1 MRRLGF
7 ALAAALLAACSG
19 DIFGGGSSPAR
30 PGGPGSVAL
39 DPGDPNAAPVIPSL
53 PAASTC
59 QQATVGRSY
68 RGLAGETLE
77 AGRLDA
83 EPSFDRLRPLPNPQ
97 QSNDWSLLGRIQ
109 VDVGGDYHSVPAL
122 RDPSVGNTFGNV
134 PARWYQEADVGA
146 FSLSLVFNFAFESC
160 LYSFENQRNYK
171 NTTDWFALTDAAPTP
186 DTARRFCAHS
196 VKNSLHREPR
206 QAELDGCVD
215 TILEVQALG
224 EETESRRLFAYGCAF
239 ILATPM
245 YLTY

>member
-1 MRRLGF
+1 MKALVL

-19 DIFGGGSSPAR
+19 DIFGGRAAPRR
-30 PGGPGSVAL
+30 PGAPGTVA
-39 DPGDPNAAPVIPSL
+39 PGDSTAPPIIPAL

-59 QQATVGRSY
+59 QRATVGRSY

-97 QSNDWSLLGRIQ
+97 QSNEWSLLNRVQ
-109 VDVGGDYHSVPAL
+109 VDVGGDHHPVPAL

-134 PARWYQEADVGA
+134 PPRWYDEADVGA

-160 LYSFENQRNYK
+160 LYSFENQRNYR

-186 DTARRFCAHS
+186 ATARTFCEHS
-196 VKNSLHREPR
+196 VTHALHREARPL
-206 QAELDGCVD
+206 ELDGCVD

-224 EETESRRLFAYGCAF
+224 EETDSRRLFAYGCAF
-239 ILATPM
+239 ITATPM

>member
-1 MRRLGF
+1 MRALGL
-7 ALAAALLAACSG
+7 ALAAALVAGCSG
-19 DIFGGGSSPAR
+19 DIFGGGAAPRR
-30 PGGPGSVAL
+30 PGAPGPVGVT
-39 DPGDPNAAPVIPSL
+39 PGDPNAPPVIPTL

-77 AGRLDA
+77 AGRPDA

-97 QSNDWSLLGRIQ
+97 QSNEWSLLNRIQ
-109 VDVGGDYHSVPAL
+109 GDVGGDHHSVPAL

-134 PARWYQEADVGA
+134 PPRWYDEADVGA

-186 DTARRFCAHS
+186 DTARTFCEHS
-196 VKNSLHREPR
+196 VTHALHRDPR
-206 QAELDGCVD
+206 PHELDGCVD

-224 EETESRRLFAYGCAF
+224 EETDSRRLFAYGCAF
-239 ILATPM
+239 IIATPM

>member
-1 MRRLGF
+1 VRALVV
-7 ALAAALLAACSG
+7 ALAAALLSACSG
-19 DIFGGGSSPAR
+19 DILGGGAAPRR
-30 PGGPGSVAL
+30 PGTPGTVGVT
-39 DPGDPNAAPVIPSL
+39 PGDPGAPPVIPTL

-77 AGRLDA
+77 AGRLDTD
-83 EPSFDRLRPLPNPQ
+83 PSFDRLRPLPNPQ
-97 QSNDWSLLGRIQ
+97 QSNEWSLLARIQ
-109 VDVGGDYHSVPAL
+109 RDVGGDHHSVPAL

-134 PARWYQEADVGA
+134 PPRWYDEADVGA

-160 LYSFENQRNYK
+160 LYSFENQRNYA

-186 DTARRFCAHS
+186 ATARTFCEHS
-196 VKNSLHREPR
+196 VKHSLHRVPR
-206 QAELDGCVD
+206 PLELDGCVD

-224 EETESRRLFAYGCAF
+224 EETDSRRLFAYGCAF
-239 ILATPM
+239 VLATPM